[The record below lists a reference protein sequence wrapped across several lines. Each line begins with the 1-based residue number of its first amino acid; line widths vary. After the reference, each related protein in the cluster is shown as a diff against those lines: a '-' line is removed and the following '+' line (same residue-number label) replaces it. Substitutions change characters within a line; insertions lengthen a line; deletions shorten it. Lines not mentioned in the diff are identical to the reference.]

1 MTPATLYLNGSPV
14 AEVTEFTF
22 TAFDETI
29 ARANAAITETI
40 ANENI
45 TAEPGST
52 MGAMVALD
60 EHRAFTAGVVAA
72 AIETTFITDVAF
84 ESWLSGF
91 ANARPRT
98 RAELR
103 LSNKARRSIRRQLVR
118 LAGSHDR
125 WSRGVPRS
133 SGGQRF
139 LCGASVPRSLR

>member
-1 MTPATLYLNGSPV
+1 MTPATLYLNGSPI
-14 AEVTEFTF
+14 AEATDF

-40 ANENI
+40 ASQNI
-45 TAEPGST
+45 TAGPGST
-52 MGAMVALD
+52 MGAMVAAD
-60 EHRAFTAGVVAA
+60 EFRSGVVTTTIEAEFAIDAA
-72 AIETTFITDVAF
+72 TAD
-84 ESWLSGF
+84 WLNSF
-91 ANARPRT
+91 ANLRPT
-98 RAELR
+98 RAEIR

-133 SGGQRF
+133 AGGQRF